1 MLRTLTAAAMLAAA
15 PAAAHDA
22 HEKQAGQDWPFE
34 VVNIAPNLFMLEGRG
49 GNVGVLTG
57 DDRTF
62 IIDDKFADNAEQ
74 IRAAIQSVE
83 GNAVGYVVNTHWHG
97 DHTGGNASFGDQATI
112 IAHENVRQRLSTDQ
126 QSEIFDRSTPASPE
140 EAWPVVTFTRDV
152 TLHLNGQTAHVEH
165 IPNAHTDGD
174 AVIYFT
180 EADVLH
186 MGDIFF
192 NQSFPFIDTSSGG
205 SIDGF
210 IAGLAR
216 GLEIA
221 GEDTTIMPGHGPL
234 ATRADLQ
241 AAHDLA
247 VMLRDRVQASIDAG
261 LTLEETLADN
271 PLADLDEDYAGFMDS
286 ETLVNILYPDLTEGL
301 SAQN

>member
-1 MLRTLTAAAMLAAA
+1 MLRTLAASAVLIAA

-22 HEKQAGQDWPFE
+22 HEEQAGGDWPFE
-34 VVNIAPNLFMLEGRG
+34 VVNIAPDLFMLEGRG

-112 IAHENVRQRLSTDQ
+112 IAHENVRRRLSTDQ

-140 EAWPVVTFTRDV
+140 KAWPVVTFTRDV

-174 AVIYFT
+174 AVIYFA

-247 VMLRDRVQASIDAG
+247 VMLRDRVQASIDEG

-286 ETLVNILYPDLTEGL
+286 ETLVNILYPDLTAGR
-301 SAQN
+301 SSQN